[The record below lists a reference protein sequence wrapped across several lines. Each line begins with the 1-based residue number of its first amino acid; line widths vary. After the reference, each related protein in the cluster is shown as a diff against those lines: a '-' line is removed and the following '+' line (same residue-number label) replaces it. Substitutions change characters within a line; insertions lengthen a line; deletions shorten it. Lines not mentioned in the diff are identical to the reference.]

1 MFYNTDTLFL
11 SEGFLDS
18 CIEACGPDISIPGY
32 NSLRSDHPLNTK
44 RGGVRMFSKHYLL
57 VLRCHDLCVLADQ
70 ISRSYWNQIGEKST
84 FFTCNYRSADKIP
97 HGFENLWQNFHLT
110 LSKTDDTSKFC
121 SIRDSDG
128 I

>member
-57 VLRCHDLCVLADQ
+57 VLRCHDLCVLAEHIITEIKLGKNQHFLLAIIDLQ
-70 ISRSYWNQIGEKST
+70 IKSHMDLR
-84 FFTCNYRSADKIP
+84 TCNKI
-97 HGFENLWQNFHLT
+97 FT
-110 LSKTDDTSKFC
+110 
-121 SIRDSDG
+121 
-128 I
+128 